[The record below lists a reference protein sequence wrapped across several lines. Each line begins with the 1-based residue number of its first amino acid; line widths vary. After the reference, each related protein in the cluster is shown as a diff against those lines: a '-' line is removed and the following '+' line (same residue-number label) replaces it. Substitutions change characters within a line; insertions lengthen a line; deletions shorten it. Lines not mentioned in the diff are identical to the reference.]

1 MNSTDRLRGQ
11 KNYFILELCTER
23 ELNKLA
29 SHYDP
34 SLVML
39 PTDNLP
45 QAYKDK
51 MADIKRI
58 REQQNLD
65 MYFNVGNHTAKHEQI
80 KIEFLKNG
88 KPLFSAVFDDPLQ
101 MIDSAYKGI
110 QSLQAALVYDDMMKS
125 LGQKHKASST
135 AKTTRSFK

>member
-1 MNSTDRLRGQ
+1 MNLNDRLRGKQ
-11 KNYFILELCTER
+11 KHYFILELCTEQ

-45 QAYKDK
+45 QAHKEA

-58 REQQNLD
+58 REEESLD

-88 KPLFSAVFDDPLQ
+88 KPVFSGVFDDPLQ
-101 MIDSAYKGI
+101 MIDSAHKGI
-110 QSLQAALVYDDMMKS
+110 QSAQSSLRYEKMMVALAKQPKPVSKGMKI
-125 LGQKHKASST
+125 
-135 AKTTRSFK
+135 